1 MSVYYNRCRTLGS
14 VPVCVHPSVA
24 TDLCDRVIIFSD
36 VDEEEFGENVF
47 GEHGVDETEPEV

>member
-24 TDLCDRVIIFSD
+24 TDLCSRVAMLAD
-36 VDEEEFGENVF
+36 VYDEELSEIYFGDETL
-47 GEHGVDETEPEV
+47 DETEPEI